1 MRNGDL
7 MYLCNHH
14 VAVECP
20 PTGGLGRLLDVRSD
34 LCHNR
39 GSERDVW
46 YEMAVP
52 VYLLS
57 AWTDLGEAQIMVL

>member
-1 MRNGDL
+1 MYKSMQNGDL

-20 PTGGLGRLLDVRSD
+20 ATGGLGRLLDVRSD
-34 LCHNR
+34 LCYNR
-39 GSERDVW
+39 GSECDVW

-57 AWTDLGEAQIMVL
+57 AWNLVKHR